1 MTRSNFTPRTATAI
15 IIANMIGVGVFTALG
30 YQLADIDS
38 LFAVMML
45 WIIGG
50 LAALCGA
57 LSYAE
62 LGASLP
68 RSGVIIL
75 ALLHARSRRVS
86 GTTQTA
92 FTAIKIVL
100 IAAFILAAFLLSASP
115 QDLDL
120 APKANDPSV
129 MLSVP
134 YGIPL

>member
-1 MTRSNFTPRTATAI
+1 LAGERHRFGMTRSNFTPRTATAI

-68 RSGVIIL
+68 RSGGEYTFL
-75 ALLHARSRRVS
+75 GEAYHPMGSR
-86 GTTQTA
+86 
-92 FTAIKIVL
+92 
-100 IAAFILAAFLLSASP
+100 
-115 QDLDL
+115 
-120 APKANDPSV
+120 
-129 MLSVP
+129 
-134 YGIPL
+134 